1 MKPAD
6 ASFVHRTLLVVGIV
20 AVFVIV
26 MLTVIFAADVFLVI
40 FGGVLLAIFVR
51 GLSDPLHR
59 RTGLSERASV
69 AIVISVLAVLLAA
82 AVWFL
87 AGEISGQLDQL
98 GQEVSQT
105 WGQLREQLGRLPWG
119 RQLLALSQQH
129 LAQDGDA
136 AARLAQAFSSSLGA
150 LASLIVIAFIGLY
163 LAVDPQ
169 WYRRGLLQI
178 IPPRHRAHAA
188 HILSSIGSTLRW
200 WLIGRVI
207 GMVVVGLAIG
217 IGLWLLGM
225 PLALA
230 LGAIAFLLDFIPFIG
245 PLLAAVPALL
255 LAFAVSPTQAVSVAL
270 LYGGVQLVEGYVLTP
285 LIEQRSVRL
294 PPALTIAAQV
304 LLGVVTGALG
314 VLFAT
319 PLTAAAVTLIQ
330 KLYVEDALG
339 DTKVSSRPAGIRVPR
354 GR

>member
-1 MKPAD
+1 MNTSD
-6 ASFVHRTLLVVGIV
+6 SGLVHRTLLVVGIV
-20 AVFVIV
+20 TVFVIV
-26 MLTVIFAADVFLVI
+26 LLTVIFAADVFLVV
-40 FGGVLLAIFVR
+40 FGGVLLAIFIR

-59 RTGLSERASV
+59 RTGLSERTSV
-69 AIVISVLAVLLAA
+69 AIVILSLVAVLAA
-82 AVWFL
+82 AGWFL

-98 GQEVSQT
+98 GQEITQT
-105 WGQLREQLGRLPWG
+105 WHRLREQLGQLPWG
-119 RQLLALSQQH
+119 RQLLGLLALSQQR
-129 LAQDGDA
+129 LVQDGDA

-150 LASLIVIAFIGLY
+150 LASLIVIVVIGFY
-163 LAVDPQ
+163 VAVDPQ

-178 IPPRHRAHAA
+178 IPPRHRARAA
-188 HILSSIGSTLRW
+188 RVLGSIGSTLRW

-207 GMVVVGLAIG
+207 SMVVVGLAIG
-217 IGLWLLGM
+217 IGLWLLGV

-230 LGAIAFLLDFIPFIG
+230 LGSIAFLLDFVPFIG
-245 PLLAAVPALL
+245 PLVAAVPALL
-255 LAFAVSPTQAVSVAL
+255 VAFAISPTLAASVAV

-304 LLGVVTGALG
+304 FFGVVTGALG

-319 PLTAAAVTLIQ
+319 PLTAAAVTLVQ

-339 DTKVSSRPAGIRVPR
+339 DKKASSRRRA
-354 GR
+354 